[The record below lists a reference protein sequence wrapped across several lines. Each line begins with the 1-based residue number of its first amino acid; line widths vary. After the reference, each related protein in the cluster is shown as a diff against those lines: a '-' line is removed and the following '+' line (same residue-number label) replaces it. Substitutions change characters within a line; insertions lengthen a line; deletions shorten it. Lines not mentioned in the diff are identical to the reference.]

1 MKKKILLF
9 ATILIAGY
17 VIIVFGSQSSN
28 SENEWISL
36 FDGETMDGWR
46 GYNSQLMPPGW
57 TAKDGMLMFD
67 TELELEQNYKGGKDI
82 IYGKEE
88 FDNFEFYVEWKIPV
102 GGNSGIF
109 YHIKEGYGGPP
120 EMSPEYQLIDDI
132 NYAEIHD
139 LKSYNEQFGS
149 VEPEKLQDWQQTAAD
164 YAMHTAEPT
173 KKSLNP
179 AGEWNSAKIIFT
191 KEKVEHWLNGEKVL
205 SFVPWSEEWY
215 EKRNSGKWKNAP
227 DYGKFKT
234 GYIGFQDH
242 GSSLWF
248 RNIKIKK
255 L

>member
-1 MKKKILLF
+1 MKKKLLLF
-9 ATILIAGY
+9 ITILIAGCA
-17 VIIVFGSQSSN
+17 VILFSSQSSS

-36 FDGETMDGWR
+36 FDGETTEGWR
-46 GYNSQLMPPGW
+46 GYNSNEMPPGW

-82 IYGKEE
+82 IYGNEE
-88 FDNFEFYVEWKIPV
+88 FDNFEFYVEWKIPI

-120 EMSPEYQLIDDI
+120 EISPEYQLIDDI

-139 LKSYNEQFGS
+139 LKSSNEQFVS
-149 VEPEKLQDWQQTAAD
+149 YEPEILQDWQQTGAD
-164 YAMHTAEPT
+164 YAMYIPDPS

-179 AGEWNSAKIIFT
+179 AGEWNSSKIVFT
-191 KEKVEHWLNGEKVL
+191 AEKVEYWLNGKMVL
-205 SFVPWSEEWY
+205 HFVPWSEDWY
-215 EKRNSGKWKNAP
+215 SRRNSGKWINAA
-227 DYGKFKT
+227 DYGKYKKGF
-234 GYIGFQDH
+234 IGFQDH

-248 RNIKIKK
+248 KNIKIRK